1 MNKESQ
7 DLHSNKD
14 SHQKK
19 INKLSVPELTLGKL
33 AFLVSIAM
41 LLVFTGTIMLLFAAI
56 PLSIS
61 FLLYGKKKA
70 FAANGIVLATC
81 AGLMMTSQAFVI
93 PFVGYCTALIF
104 GYLVA
109 SVIWRNESPVYGAV
123 KNGLIVLA
131 VIFTTLGAVELKY
144 PGLIKT
150 SITDTVVKQATAL
163 HKGFSKTVGAQGEVI
178 RLLEDLMEKPSTM
191 VDQFI
196 TYGAGSIVMLIF
208 LTFWVGVFI
217 VLKNAPVWRS
227 FQSYDYSSKNM
238 VNFRMPF
245 EMVWPLIA
253 GLALCV
259 SHVYGVTGN
268 WANVIGTNLLISLG
282 VFYFFQGI
290 GIFTELLTYWK
301 IQGFFRTMFV
311 LFVAMTSYEL
321 LAIAGVL
328 DTWINFRKFI
338 NKKNKSE
345 GDIL

>member
-7 DLHSNKD
+7 DPHSAKERTGE
-14 SHQKK
+14 K
-19 INKLSVPELTLGKL
+19 IGKLFVPELTLGKL

-70 FAANGIVLATC
+70 FAANGLMLAVC
-81 AGLMMTSQAFVI
+81 AGLMLTSQAFIV
-93 PFVGYCTALIF
+93 PFIGYCIALTF

-109 SVIWRNESPVYGAV
+109 RVIWRNENPVFGAV
-123 KNGLIVLA
+123 KNGSIVLA
-131 VIFTTLGAVELKY
+131 VIFTILGGVELKS

-150 SITDTVVKQATAL
+150 SITEVVVKQATAL
-163 HKGFSKTVGAQGEVI
+163 HKGFSQTVGAQGEVI
-178 RLLEDLMEKPSTM
+178 RLLQDLIEKPEVM
-191 VDQFI
+191 VDQVM
-196 TYGAGSIVMLIF
+196 TYGVSSIVMVIF

-227 FQSYDYSSKNM
+227 FQSYDYSSKEM
-238 VNFRMPF
+238 VSFRMPF

-253 GLALCV
+253 GLILCV
-259 SHVYGVTGN
+259 SHAYGVTGS
-268 WANVIGTNLLISLG
+268 WANVIGANVLLSLG
-282 VFYFFQGI
+282 VFYFFQGL
-290 GIFTELLTYWK
+290 GIFTELLAYWR
-301 IQGFFRTMFV
+301 IVGFFRTMFV

-321 LAIAGVL
+321 LALAGVL
-328 DTWINFRKFI
+328 DTWVDFRRFF

>member
-7 DLHSNKD
+7 DSHSTEESNKE
-14 SHQKK
+14 K
-19 INKLSVPELTLGKL
+19 IGKLSVPELTLGKL

-70 FAANGIVLATC
+70 FAANGIVLAVC
-81 AGLMMTSQAFVI
+81 AGLMTTSQAFTV
-93 PFVGYCTALIF
+93 PFVGYCIALIF

-123 KNGLIVLA
+123 KNGLIVLT
-131 VIFTTLGAVELKY
+131 VIFTTLGAVEVKF

-150 SITDTVVKQATAL
+150 SITDVVVKQATAL
-163 HKGFSKTVGAQGEVI
+163 HKGFSTTVGAQGEVI
-178 RLLEDLMEKPSTM
+178 RLLQDLMEKPSIM
-191 VDQFI
+191 VDQVM
-196 TYGAGSIVMLIF
+196 TYGVSSIVMVIF

-227 FQSYDYSSKNM
+227 FQSYDYSAKNM
-238 VNFRMPF
+238 VNFKMPF
-245 EMVWPLIA
+245 EMVWPLII
-253 GLALCV
+253 GLVLCV
-259 SHVYGVTGN
+259 SHIYGVSGN
-268 WANVIGTNLLISLG
+268 WANVVGANVLISLG

-290 GIFTELLTYWK
+290 GIFSALLTYWS

-328 DTWINFRKFI
+328 DTWVDFRRFF